1 MSIRSVSAFRIK
13 RTGLLL
19 IFLLVLFSSAF
30 AGEVLDCR
38 LVPGWGQSGPARS
51 FDTETLYEYMNGNSE
66 GYFIYGFIRMQGIT
80 CKRGEDTFIIDVS
93 EMTDPDA
100 AYGIFLANRDPNQ
113 PIAKIGMGG
122 QILPR
127 KATFAK
133 DKYYAE
139 ISASPDRDHSAALE
153 AFFAEIEKRIEGRT
167 TPPETLS
174 WFPPEKL
181 VSVRMVPQSVLGLR
195 VLKRGYVAQYEEGKA
210 FIVMEESPESAAAVL
225 KKVQARFGQ
234 TTAAPIADEAF
245 QVQDQ
250 YLGGLCLFRKGRFLA
265 GYSNVAAA
273 GVAVKL
279 ATALSTRLP

>member
-1 MSIRSVSAFRIK
+1 VEAFQLMKNSLLFLSALLAIR
-13 RTGLLL
+13 
-19 IFLLVLFSSAF
+19 LVPA
-30 AGEVLDCR
+30 AAAADTLDCR
-38 LVPGWGQSGPARS
+38 FVPGWEQSGPARS

-66 GYFIYGFIRMQGIT
+66 GYFIYGFVRMQGIT
-80 CKRGEDTFIIDVS
+80 CKRGENTFIIDIS

-100 AYGIFLANRDPNQ
+100 AYGIFLANRDPNK
-113 PIAKIGMGG
+113 PFANIGMGG
-122 QILPR
+122 QIMPR

-133 DKYYAE
+133 DKYYVE
-139 ISASPDRDHSAALE
+139 ISASPDRDHSATME
-153 AFFAEIEKRIEGRT
+153 TFFKEIEKRIEGRT

-234 TTAAPIADEAF
+234 TALAPIADEAF
-245 QVQDQ
+245 QIQDQ
-250 YLGGLCLFRKGRFLA
+250 YLGGLCLFRKGRYLA
-265 GYSNVAAA
+265 GYSNASTAEE
-273 GVAVKL
+273 AVKL

>member
-1 MSIRSVSAFRIK
+1 MVIYMKI
-13 RTGLLL
+13 TLLL
-19 IFLLVLFSSAF
+19 AIALVALA
-30 AGEVLDCR
+30 AIAPGADILDCR
-38 LVPGWGQSGPARS
+38 YAPGWEQSGPARS

-80 CKRGEDTFIIDVS
+80 CKRGEELFIIDIS

-100 AYGIFLANRDPNQ
+100 AYGIFLANRDPNK
-113 PIAKIGMGG
+113 PFAKIGMGG

-133 DKYYAE
+133 DKYYVE
-139 ISASPDRDHSAALE
+139 ISASPDRDHSAALH

-195 VLKRGYVAQYEEGKA
+195 ILKRGYVAQYEEGKA

-234 TTAAPIADEAF
+234 TAPAPIADEAF
-245 QVQDQ
+245 QIQDQ
-250 YLGGLCLFRKGRFLA
+250 YLGGLCLFRKGRYLA
-265 GYSNVAAA
+265 GYSNSSTAEE
-273 GVAVKL
+273 AVKL